1 MKEQNIFKAFSFMG
15 TATALGI
22 PAAIFITVLLAKYLS
37 PQQLGYVLTGEAFV
51 ELFSFF
57 FVMGF
62 SNSVLKVASD
72 SHERF
77 KVGLRIALGN
87 AILIRFIVAV
97 PISILIIVLAYILK
111 FDEIL
116 IKCIISF
123 TLVELFQSFTNIF
136 GVIRRALDQYRLI
149 SFLSLF
155 NQILR
160 LIVIYVVFN
169 FIGHLDEFLIA
180 IVFTGFIK
188 FLLSFISTSK
198 LCPPI
203 YKLSSFWPL
212 LRESFFY
219 GIFDYMELAQN
230 KIDRLFL
237 SSILGPS
244 AVAFYSIPSKFTRF
258 IKIALKS
265 VRRVFLPRLYKYS
278 KEPEKLKELNK
289 KLFIL
294 LSILG
299 VLVALSIYF
308 FSKPILGLMF
318 SKEYAQA
325 IELAPLFSLI
335 SLIWFLEMPPSL
347 SLAVEASHTAR
358 NLIQLTS
365 LVLNAILNLIF
376 IPLYGI
382 PGAIWA
388 TIIANFIRLLCF
400 SYQAYMPNKYILKC

>member
-1 MKEQNIFKAFSFMG
+1 MKEQNIFKSFSFMG

-37 PQQLGYVLTGEAFV
+37 PKELGYVLTGEAFV

-62 SNSVLKVASD
+62 NNSVLKIASD
-72 SHERF
+72 SHKKF

-87 AILIRFIVAV
+87 AILIRFLVAI
-97 PISILIIVLAYILK
+97 PISLVIIALAFITK
-111 FDEIL
+111 FDWIL

-149 SFLSLF
+149 AFLSLF
-155 NQILR
+155 NQVLR

-237 SSILGPS
+237 SSMLGPS
-244 AVAFYSIPSKFTRF
+244 AVAFYSIPSKFNRF
-258 IKIALKS
+258 IKIALIS
-265 VRRVFLPRLYKYS
+265 VRKVFLPKLHQYS
-278 KEPEKLKELNK
+278 KDPEKTQDLNK
-289 KLFIL
+289 KLFL
-294 LSILG
+294 LLASIGLS
-299 VLVALSIYF
+299 VALGIYF
-308 FSKPILGLMF
+308 FSKPVLSLLF
-318 SKEYAQA
+318 SKDYTEA
-325 IELAPLFSLI
+325 IELAPLFAFI
-335 SLIWFLEMPPSL
+335 SMIWFLETTPSL
-347 SLAVEASHTAR
+347 ILAVKGSHRAR
-358 NLIQLTS
+358 NLIQLGS
-365 LVLNAILNLIF
+365 LVINISLNLIL

-388 TIIANFIRLLCF
+388 TITANFLRLLAF
-400 SYQAYMPNKYILKC
+400 SYKACTPLKNKLQC